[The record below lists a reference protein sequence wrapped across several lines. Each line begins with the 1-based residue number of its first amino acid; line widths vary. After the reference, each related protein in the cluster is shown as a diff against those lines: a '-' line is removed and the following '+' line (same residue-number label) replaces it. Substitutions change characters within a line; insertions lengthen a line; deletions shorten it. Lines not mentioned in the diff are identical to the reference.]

1 MTVYSVHLT
10 DNGIYISI
18 EVVNLEL
25 NDLEILSYLKLDFF
39 EGHTRPQI
47 LFQGLNKT
55 EKVNV

>member
-18 EVVNLEL
+18 EAVNLEL

-47 LFQGLNKT
+47 CFKA
-55 EKVNV
+55 